1 MLLHVP
7 AAQHLIASEAAEILS
22 ERLKTK
28 VSVGTVNMGL
38 LNRAIIDDI
47 AIEDQQHRKMLLCH
61 RLSAKVDILPLL
73 NGRIAIS
80 SAQIFGL
87 RAQLIKPSAT
97 EPLNC
102 QFVIDA
108 LSSKDTTSHTPLDL
122 YISSLVIRNTSVSY
136 DRQDMPRKPYGFD
149 ANHININK
157 LSTHLMLYTLTD
169 DSLSV
174 RLKRLSF
181 AELNSNFAITDMSF
195 DVNAGKHS
203 ARIRDFNLITDNSD
217 VSIDASLA
225 YSGSTI
231 NSFSL
236 QSKHSSIGLR
246 DIAAFVPSLSKVTN
260 TLFLDADVT
269 GNDKSCSINNLS
281 LRSSD
286 RSLDLSLSAKASSA
300 LPLKE
305 AVKQLRALRWDAD
318 LRRLHIAPSFAGEVI
333 TALGSSTDMIGR
345 IGAID
350 YVAQANGREGD
361 VNIKGLLST
370 GVGELSHQISLAG
383 NHLTAKLNSSTMH
396 LGQLLDTD
404 VIGDTQLDADISA
417 DITLSPDIQP
427 HNLKASI
434 VTPLLTV
441 GNYPY
446 RNTKLEVQQSND
458 DITANIDIKDINV
471 NALINA
477 SASNISALLAGDA
490 KALRN
495 ISLNA
500 DISSFNPN
508 ALGLTTNWVSTIFG
522 LNLKATVAG
531 IGNPFERIVADI
543 SDISM
548 IAPDKRY
555 ICNNISI
562 EANESENG
570 NKNINLTSDFADI
583 HASGRFSPATLHQS
597 LVNLVS
603 KRLPTLPGLS
613 AYKPQDNDMT
623 LSATIRNT
631 EILQKVLGIDVD
643 VKEQIDIN
651 AHINDAL
658 HIANI
663 NIDAPSLSCYGNELI
678 GTSISTHCQDD
689 TLALNLLTSK
699 LNKKGVPLHVSL
711 KGKAANNNLSTAINW
726 QNGKGNDF
734 RGSLNADSQFFL
746 SDTGSP
752 IANISIQPSEV
763 IITDTV
769 WNLHPSSISYTDN
782 RLTVKDFLL
791 ENGRQ
796 HLSINGKAT
805 RSSNDSLMVN
815 LHDINVGYIM
825 NLVNFHSVE
834 FEGFATGSAV
844 AKALFSEP
852 DAYADLDVAN
862 FYFENGRLGTL
873 TVHAHWDN
881 PKGQIDID
889 AQCADPDV
897 VDTSIAPGNK
907 ATDGFIKIDGYVGL
921 KQEEIFLDIQ
931 ATNARLEFINTYTS
945 SFMND
950 INVWA
955 SGHVKVL
962 GPLSAINLIGEA
974 HATGSVYINPLNTTY
989 SLRNAYVRMVHNEII
1004 FENDTIYDRNGNTA
1018 VASGALHHKDLKKMT
1033 FDLDIDAKSLLFFDF
1048 PTLNGSTFCGHVVG
1062 SGNCKLKGRP
1072 GVVTLDIN
1080 VNPEE
1085 TSFIEYNASSP
1096 DALQNQEFITWR
1108 SADSIMTNNAGTGM
1122 EASATINTPEKSAAT
1137 STDIHLNI
1145 LIHATPKASLRLLM
1159 DQRTGDY
1166 ITLNGN
1172 GTLHAHYYN
1181 KGGLEI
1187 FGNYIVERGD
1197 YKMTIQHVIS
1207 KNFEFLK
1214 GGTLAFGGNPMLANI
1229 DLKAQYVVP
1238 SASLADLNIGNSFK
1252 NTTVRVN
1259 CLMNITGTPEKPV
1272 IDFDFNIPQA
1282 SPDIQQMITSLMDSE
1297 EARNQQ
1303 VVYLLAIGRFYNA
1316 TNTIE
1321 GGMQSQASLAMQS
1334 FLSGTVSQQLNN
1346 LISNTIIKNNN
1357 WNFGANISPGDE
1369 GMMNAEYEGL
1379 ISGRMLNNRLLI
1391 NGQFGYRDNVNATTS
1406 FIGDFD
1412 VRYLLF
1418 PNGNLQ
1424 VKVYNQTSDRYFTKS
1439 SLNTQGIGIILNHDF
1454 KSFIPNFLRK
1464 KQKTK
1469 TNGKQ

>member
-1 MLLHVP
+1 M
-7 AAQHLIASEAAEILS
+7 IASEAAEILS
-22 ERLKTK
+22 QELKTK
-28 VSVGTVNMGL
+28 VSVGSVNLGL

-47 AIEDQQHRKMLLCH
+47 TIEDQQHRKMLLCH

-87 RAQLIKPSAT
+87 RAQIVKPSET

-122 YISSLVIRNTSVSY
+122 HISSLVIRNTSVSY
-136 DRQDMPRKPYGFD
+136 DRLDMPRKPYGLD
-149 ANHININK
+149 VNHINVNK

-174 RLKRLSF
+174 SLKRLSL
-181 AELNSNFAITDMSF
+181 AELNSNLAITDMSF

-203 ARIRDFNLITDNSD
+203 ASIQDFNLITDNSD
-217 VSIDASLA
+217 ISIDASMA
-225 YSGSTI
+225 YSDNTI
-231 NSFSL
+231 NSFSV

-246 DIAAFVPSLSKVTN
+246 DVAAFVPSLSRMSN
-260 TLFLDADVT
+260 TLFLDADIT
-269 GNDKSCSINNLS
+269 GNDKSCNINNLS
-281 LRSSD
+281 LKTSD
-286 RSLDLSLSAKASSA
+286 KGLDISLSAKASST
-300 LPLKE
+300 LPLKD
-305 AVKQLRALRWDAD
+305 AVKQYRTLQWEAD
-318 LRRLHIAPSFAGEVI
+318 LRRLHIASSLAGEVLSALDSNRDI
-333 TALGSSTDMIGR
+333 IGRLGS
-345 IGAID
+345 ID
-350 YVAQANGREGD
+350 YVAQAGGSNGAA
-361 VNIKGLLST
+361 NLKGLLST
-370 GVGELSHQISLAG
+370 GLGELSHQISFADD
-383 NHLTAKLNSSTMH
+383 HLTAKLNTSTIH
-396 LGQLLDTD
+396 LGQLFGTD
-404 VIGDTQLDADISA
+404 AIGDTQVDAEVSADISH
-417 DITLSPDIQP
+417 SPDVQP

-446 RNTKLEVQQSND
+446 RNTKVEIQQGGD
-458 DITANIDIKDINV
+458 DISATIDINDINV

-490 KALRN
+490 KALRD

-508 ALGLTTNWVSTIFG
+508 ALGLTTDWASTIFA
-522 LNLKATVAG
+522 LNFNATVAG
-531 IGNPFERIVADI
+531 IANPFEHIVADI

-555 ICNNISI
+555 VCNNISI
-562 EANESENG
+562 DASESGNG
-570 NKNINLTSDFADI
+570 NKTMDLTSDFADI
-583 HASGRFSPATLHQS
+583 HASGRFNPATLYQS

-603 KRLPTLPGLS
+603 KRLPTLPGIS

-631 EILQKVLGIDVD
+631 ELLQKVLGIDVD

-663 NIDAPSLSCYGNELI
+663 SIDAPSVSCYGNDLA
-678 GTSISTHCQDD
+678 GTHIRTHCQDD
-689 TLALNLLTSK
+689 TLSLDLQTSK
-699 LNKKGVPLHVSL
+699 LNDMGVPLHISL
-711 KGKAANNNLSTAINW
+711 QGKAANNNLSTAINW

-746 SDTGSP
+746 SDNGSP
-752 IANISIQPSEV
+752 IANIRIQPSEV
-763 IITDTV
+763 IITDTI
-769 WNLHPSSISYTDN
+769 WNLHPSTIAYSEN
-782 RLTVKDFLL
+782 HLTVKNFLL

-796 HLSINGKAT
+796 HLSIDGKAT
-805 RSSNDSLMVN
+805 RSSNDSLVVN

-852 DAYADLDVAN
+852 DAYADLDVTN
-862 FYFENGRLGTL
+862 FLFENGRLGTL
-873 TVHAHWDN
+873 TVHAQWDN

-889 AQCADPDV
+889 AQCADPNV
-897 VDTSIAPGNK
+897 VDTSIAPDSK
-907 ATDGFIKIDGYVGL
+907 TTDGFIKIDGYVGL
-921 KQEEIFLDIQ
+921 KQKELYLDIK
-931 ATNARLEFINTYTS
+931 ATNARLEFLNTYTS

-962 GPLSAINLIGEA
+962 GPLSAINMIGEA
-974 HATGSVYINPLNTTY
+974 HATGSVYINSLNTTY
-989 SLRNAYVRMVHNEII
+989 SLRNAYVRMIHNEII
-1004 FENDTIYDRNGNTA
+1004 FENDTIYDRNGNSA
-1018 VASGALHHKDLKKMT
+1018 VASGALHHQDLKNMT
-1033 FDLDIDAKSLLFFDF
+1033 FDLEIDAKSLLFFDF

-1072 GVVTLDIN
+1072 GVVTLDID

-1085 TSFIEYNASSP
+1085 TSFFEYNASSP

-1108 SADSIMTNNAGTGM
+1108 CAGSNMTNPADIAYEN
-1122 EASATINTPEKSAAT
+1122 SATVIQPDNSAAS

-1145 LIHATPKASLRLLM
+1145 LIHATPRASLRLLM

-1166 ITLNGN
+1166 ITLKGN

-1181 KGGLEI
+1181 KGGLQI
-1187 FGNYIVERGD
+1187 FGNYVVERGD
-1197 YKMTIQHVIS
+1197 YKMTIQQVIT

-1214 GGTLAFGGNPMLANI
+1214 GGTLAFGGDPMHASI

-1316 TNTIE
+1316 TNTVE

-1424 VKVYNQTSDRYFTKS
+1424 VKVYNQASDRYFTKS

-1454 KSFIPNFLRK
+1454 KSFIPHFLRK